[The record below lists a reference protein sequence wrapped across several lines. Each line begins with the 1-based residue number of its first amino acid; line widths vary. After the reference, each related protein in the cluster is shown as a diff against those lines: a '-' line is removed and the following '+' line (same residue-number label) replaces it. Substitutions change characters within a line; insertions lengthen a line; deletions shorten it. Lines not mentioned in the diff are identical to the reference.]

1 MIQWNTK
8 GEKPQPGQR
17 ILIKLP
23 DGRVCSCTVA
33 ANGDGIHLDDYID
46 SMDLMALL
54 GTTIIWHPL
63 ESEPSVDTIDPP
75 Y

>member
-8 GEKPQPGQR
+8 GEKPQPNQR

-33 ANGDGIHLDDYID
+33 ENGDGIHLDYVD
-46 SMDLMALL
+46 SMDLLALL
-54 GTTIIWHPL
+54 WTTIIWHPL
-63 ESEPSVDTIDPP
+63 ESDKPVDTIEPP